1 MHWPLFFQM
10 KVSTS
15 RRVVLNELCAGD
27 SVSSNVERMTR
38 ERPPGLHSPSYVVK
52 PAITISIHYN
62 HLAFQWGFVVLVEPW
77 GALVQQPGASATPT
91 SRDSAPAGGVLSVLC
106 DIRRQRQGA
115 ESSCEPK
122 DSSLQVFWELWL
134 RESYFIPVKV
144 PRSLIYKFITPLC
157 TFWKTVNISL

>member
-1 MHWPLFFQM
+1 MHWLLFFQV

-62 HLAFQWGFVVLVEPW
+62 HLAFQWGFVVLVEPCAAAW
-77 GALVQQPGASATPT
+77 GLGDTYLQGLCS
-91 SRDSAPAGGVLSVLC
+91 SWRYMLSVLC
-106 DIRRQRQGA
+106 DLRRQRQGA

-122 DSSLQVFWELWL
+122 GSPLQVVRELWL
-134 RESYFIPVKV
+134 QESNFIPVIV
-144 PRSLIYKFITPLC
+144 PRWLIYKFITPLC
-157 TFWKTVNISL
+157 TFWKTVNISP

>member
-1 MHWPLFFQM
+1 MHWLLFFQM

-91 SRDSAPAGGVLSVLC
+91 SRDSAPAGGTLSVLC
-106 DIRRQRQGA
+106 DLRRQRQGA

-122 DSSLQVFWELWL
+122 DSPLQVFWELRL

-144 PRSLIYKFITPLC
+144 PLWLIYKFITPLC
-157 TFWKTVNISL
+157 TFWKTVNIFL

>member
-1 MHWPLFFQM
+1 MHWLLFFQF
-10 KVSTS
+10 KVCTS

-27 SVSSNVERMTR
+27 SVSSDVERMTR

-91 SRDSAPAGGVLSVLC
+91 SRDSAPAGGTRSGLC
-106 DIRRQRQGA
+106 DLRRQRQAA

-122 DSSLQVFWELWL
+122 GSPLQVVWELWL
-134 RESYFIPVKV
+134 KESYFIPVKV
-144 PRSLIYKFITPLC
+144 PRWLIYTFITLLC
-157 TFWKTVNISL
+157 TFWKTVL